1 MKQYKFTAA
10 YVAAIVAVNIGFVYV
25 PLVPIW
31 GEMFPPMSLV
41 VGAVFIL
48 RDFAQREIGHHI
60 LAAMLIGAGLSYLM
74 ADPYV
79 ALASLVAFLISELV
93 DWYVYTF
100 TGRPLAQRILL
111 SSAISTPIDSAVFLE
126 MIGHFSFVGFA
137 MMTAAKMLAAGAIWW
152 RLSR

>member
-25 PLVPIW
+25 TLVPIW

-60 LAAMLIGAGLSYLM
+60 LAAMGVGAALSYLM

>member
-1 MKQYKFTAA
+1 MKMKYKMTAA
-10 YVAAIVAVNIGFVYV
+10 YIAAIVLVNIGFVHV
-25 PLVPIW
+25 PLVPLF
-31 GEMFPPMSLV
+31 GEMFPPMSIV

-48 RDFAQREIGHHI
+48 RDYAQREIGHHI
-60 LAAMLIGAGLSYLM
+60 LAAMLIGAGLSYVM

-79 ALASLVAFLISELV
+79 AVASLVAFLISELV

-100 TGRPLAQRILL
+100 TKRPLAQRILI

-126 MIGHFSFVGFA
+126 MIGHFSWLGFA

-152 RLSR
+152 RIK

>member
-1 MKQYKFTAA
+1 MIKYKMTAA
-10 YVAAIVAVNIGFVYV
+10 YIAAIVLVNIGFVYV
-25 PLVPIW
+25 PLVPVG

-41 VGAVFIL
+41 VGVVFIL
-48 RDFAQREIGHHI
+48 RDYSQREIGHHV
-60 LAAMLIGAGLSYLM
+60 LAAMGIGAALSYLM

-100 TGRPLAQRILL
+100 TGWPLGQRILL

-126 MIGHFSFVGFA
+126 MIGHFSWFGFA
-137 MMTAAKMLAAGAIWW
+137 LMTAAKMLAAGAIWW
-152 RLSR
+152 RLR

>member
-10 YVAAIVAVNIGFVYV
+10 YVAAIVAVSIGFVYV

-60 LAAMLIGAGLSYLM
+60 LAAMGVGAALSYLM

>member
-1 MKQYKFTAA
+1 M
-10 YVAAIVAVNIGFVYV
+10 G
-25 PLVPIW
+25 
-31 GEMFPPMSLV
+31 
-41 VGAVFIL
+41 VGA
-48 RDFAQREIGHHI
+48 A
-60 LAAMLIGAGLSYLM
+60 LSYLM

-100 TGRPLAQRILL
+100 TGRPLSQRILL

>member
-1 MKQYKFTAA
+1 MFRYRFSLL
-10 YVAAIVAVNIGFVYV
+10 YILSVVLVNIGFVYV
-25 PLVPIW
+25 PLVPVG

-41 VGAVFIL
+41 VGVVFIL
-48 RDFAQREIGHHI
+48 RDYSQREIGHHV
-60 LAAMLIGAGLSYLM
+60 LAAMGIGAALSYLM

-100 TGRPLAQRILL
+100 TGRPLGQRILL

-126 MIGHFSFVGFA
+126 MIGHFSWFGFA
-137 MMTAAKMLAAGAIWW
+137 LMTAAKMLAAGAIWW
-152 RLSR
+152 RLR

>member
-1 MKQYKFTAA
+1 MIKYKMTAA
-10 YVAAIVAVNIGFVYV
+10 YIVAIVLVNIGFVYV
-25 PLVPIW
+25 PLVPVG

-41 VGAVFIL
+41 VGVVFIL
-48 RDFAQREIGHHI
+48 RDYSQREIGHHV
-60 LAAMLIGAGLSYLM
+60 LAAMGIGAALSYLM

-100 TGRPLAQRILL
+100 TGWPLGQRILL

-126 MIGHFSFVGFA
+126 MIGHFSWFGFA
-137 MMTAAKMLAAGAIWW
+137 LMTAAKMLAAGAIWW
-152 RLSR
+152 RLR

>member
-1 MKQYKFTAA
+1 MIKYKMTAA
-10 YVAAIVAVNIGFVYV
+10 YIVAIVLVNIGFVYV
-25 PLVPIW
+25 PLVPVG

-41 VGAVFIL
+41 VGVVFIL
-48 RDFAQREIGHHI
+48 RDYSQREIGHHV
-60 LAAMLIGAGLSYLM
+60 LAAMGIGAALSYLM

-100 TGRPLAQRILL
+100 TGRPLGQRILL

-126 MIGHFSFVGFA
+126 MIGHFSWFGFA
-137 MMTAAKMLAAGAIWW
+137 LMTAAKMLAAGAIWW
-152 RLSR
+152 RLR